1 MEPGLAR
8 DSMCGNKR
16 LCFFML
22 RAPHHPLTIQA
33 FEVGL
38 WGTHSRPGSRPPGAG
53 VTHFEFFTLD
63 CTSENEVVGL
73 GWGGGFP
80 CAPTQQQGGGA
91 GTECSSS
98 PPLPLSSPHSP
109 VFLLFTV
116 FFPECV

>member
-38 WGTHSRPGSRPPGAG
+38 WGTHSRPGSRPP
-53 VTHFEFFTLD
+53 
-63 CTSENEVVGL
+63 
-73 GWGGGFP
+73 
-80 CAPTQQQGGGA
+80 
-91 GTECSSS
+91 
-98 PPLPLSSPHSP
+98 
-109 VFLLFTV
+109 
-116 FFPECV
+116 